1 MSKYRTFKGVERQ
14 IAKRLGGKRV
24 GHLGGADVIVD
35 SWLSIEVKSRK
46 QIPQWI
52 RDALNQS
59 KRNAGISELP
69 IVILH
74 QVGQN
79 HNGDIV
85 ILTLADF
92 QNWFG
97 QAGDSGD
104 SGVVADAEKLAS
116 QGDGQALEWLSMM
129 RPDRQDGG

>member
-1 MSKYRTFKGVERQ
+1 MSKYRTFKGVERA
-14 IAKRLGGKRV
+14 IAKRLGGERV

-35 SWLSIEVKSRK
+35 DWLSVEVKSRK

-97 QAGDSGD
+97 QADDSGD

-116 QGDGQALEWLSMM
+116 QGDGQALEWLEIMT
-129 RPDRQDGG
+129 PDVK

>member
-1 MSKYRTFKGVERQ
+1 MSKYRTFKGVERA

-35 SWLSIEVKSRK
+35 DWLSVEVKSRK

-52 RDALNQS
+52 RAALNQS

-92 QNWFG
+92 QNWIG

-104 SGVVADAEKLAS
+104 SGVVADAEYRAALGNAS
-116 QGDGQALEWLSMM
+116 AAKWLEIMK
-129 RPDRQDGG
+129 PDVK